1 MPNMSRIRDVIPGRK
16 SEMGPTYV
24 KQDVL
29 DVLSQAEDYKAQ
41 RKKDKAE
48 YKQRM
53 RANRKLKREQKRAM
67 RMAGMQAA
75 AAAGYDRPMI
85 LLNTKEGPVQV
96 PVVYDATVRP
106 APARTQTVHATR
118 THWELPDCKVDMID
132 WMGPLKAFRVQ
143 MGAKLQTVVP
153 ENLKDMQDCI
163 MALNMGVSPVGI
175 WQDGSGKVVSPANA
189 VPRNGPAK
197 KKSTP
202 KKAASACGKGKATG
216 KKQCSNCVRRN
227 GPAKKKTAT
236 SGTQKKSTG
245 SNQRK
250 PKTSSNKRV
259 QNRR

>member
-1 MPNMSRIRDVIPGRK
+1 M
-16 SEMGPTYV
+16 
-24 KQDVL
+24 
-29 DVLSQAEDYKAQ
+29 
-41 RKKDKAE
+41 
-48 YKQRM
+48 
-53 RANRKLKREQKRAM
+53 
-67 RMAGMQAA
+67 
-75 AAAGYDRPMI
+75 
-85 LLNTKEGPVQV
+85 
-96 PVVYDATVRP
+96 VYDATVRP
-106 APARTQTVHATR
+106 APARPQTVHATR

-143 MGAKLQTVVP
+143 IGSKLQTVVP
-153 ENLKDMQDCI
+153 DNLRDMQDCI

-189 VPRNGPAK
+189 VPRNGPTK
-197 KKSTP
+197 KKTTP
-202 KKAASACGKGKATG
+202 KKAASACGKGKTAG

-236 SGTQKKSTG
+236 SGTPKKTTG